1 MLPRFLDTAYQFVDL
16 YYANE
21 IRTADIVSHG
31 FMQVSYIFNIL
42 LIILM
47 SLFLKFHLYLVL
59 TNKTTIDNL
68 EKREVDIRPYD
79 KGPMENWK

>member
-1 MLPRFLDTAYQFVDL
+1 
-16 YYANE
+16 
-21 IRTADIVSHG
+21 
-31 FMQVSYIFNIL
+31 MQVSYIFNIL

-47 SLFLKFHLYLVL
+47 SLFLKFHIYLIL

-79 KGPMENWK
+79 KSPS